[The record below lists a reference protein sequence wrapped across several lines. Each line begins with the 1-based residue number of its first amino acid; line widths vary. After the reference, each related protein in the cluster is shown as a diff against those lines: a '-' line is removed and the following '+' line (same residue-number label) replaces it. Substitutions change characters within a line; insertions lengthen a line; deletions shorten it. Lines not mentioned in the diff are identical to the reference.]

1 MLRRRALTKDGA
13 CHTRADHTNYMLRKG
28 LRKRKVQDEMTLK
41 TLKTRKLR
49 LASAAAVTAAATAV
63 MFAAAALPSA
73 SARSAHAAAGA
84 VLTMESSPETAVTQ
98 DFNPF
103 DQASG
108 AYAMGVDSLIY
119 EPLMQFD
126 LAQPTHAPY
135 YMIATAYKWGSGGTS
150 ITFTIR
156 SGVKFSNGS
165 ALTPTDVADTF
176 TLLQNNADVNDAAIP
191 ITGATVSGQDVT
203 ITFSSS
209 QYTNL
214 ENIANTYIVPNA
226 IWSTVGD
233 PGKYVD
239 ANPVGSGPYDFSSIT
254 AAGIT
259 LTANPDY
266 WGTVNVPT
274 VEFPIYASNTT
285 VLSALTSNTLD
296 WAGNF
301 ITGLKA
307 AFITPSP
314 STHHDWFPG
323 TQTNSIE
330 PNLTKFPTDLLPV
343 REAISLAISRAKI
356 GAIGEAGLEPPAT
369 NASGLVLPGFAA
381 DLATPLKAKKYQLS
395 PNANPKAADAVLNKA
410 GYKLKGGYYYDGSKE
425 IKLTIID
432 PAAYTDYAA
441 DDAIIA
447 DDLKAAHLDATF
459 DGLAVTAWASDIA
472 DGDFSLTQHWSQNGI
487 VPYQFYN
494 GWLNSKLITKPNSS
508 GNFEQLNNKTIDK
521 ELTKL
526 SSQSSQAG
534 EIKALTPLEEFVAK
548 DLPIIPTVYGAAFDE
563 YNSSDFSG
571 WPTPSNPYESGQP
584 GSPQNEIV
592 VLHLT
597 PTS

>member
-1 MLRRRALTKDGA
+1 MLRMK
-13 CHTRADHTNYMLRKG
+13 M
-28 LRKRKVQDEMTLK
+28 RKRKVQDEMTLK
-41 TLKTRKLR
+41 IIKTRR
-49 LASAAAVTAAATAV
+49 FRFASAAAVTAAATAV
-63 MFAAAALPSA
+63 MFATAALPSA
-73 SARSAHAAAGA
+73 SSARTAHAAAGA
-84 VLTMESSPETAVTQ
+84 VLTMESSPETSVPQ

-103 DQASG
+103 DQAAS
-108 AYAMGVDSLIY
+108 AYGMGVDSLIY

-135 YMIATAYKWGSGGTS
+135 YMIATAYKWGPGGKS

-165 ALTPTDVADTF
+165 ALTPADVAGTF
-176 TLLQNNADVNDAAIP
+176 TMLQNNADVNDSALP
-191 ITGATVSGQDVT
+191 ITGTSVSGQDVT
-203 ITFSSS
+203 VTFSSS

-214 ENIANTYIVPNA
+214 QNIASTTYIVPTS

-233 PGKYVD
+233 PGKYAD

-266 WGTVNVPT
+266 WGSVPVPT
-274 VEFPIYASNTT
+274 VEFPVYASNTT
-285 VLSALTSNTLD
+285 VLSALTSNSLD

-330 PNLTKFPTDLLPV
+330 PNLTKFPTNLLPV
-343 REAISLAISRAKI
+343 REAISLAIDRTKI

-369 NASGLVLPGFAA
+369 NASGLVLPAFAA
-381 DLATPLKAKKYQLS
+381 DLAPALKAKKYQLGAH
-395 PNANPKAADAVLNKA
+395 ANPKAADAVLKAA
-410 GYKLKGGYYYDGSKE
+410 GYKLKGGFYYAKGKE

-447 DDLKAAHLDATF
+447 SDLKAAHLDATF
-459 DGLAVTAWASDIA
+459 DGLATTAWSADIA
-472 DGDFSLTQHWSQNGI
+472 DGDFSLTQHWAANGI
-487 VPYQFYN
+487 VPYAFYN
-494 GWLNSKLITKPNSS
+494 AWLNSKLITKPNSS
-508 GNFEQLNNKTIDK
+508 ANFEQLTNPAINKK
-521 ELTKL
+521 LTTL
-526 SSQSSQAG
+526 AAQSTVAG
-534 EIKALTPLEEFVAK
+534 QLKALTPIEEFVAK

-563 YNSSDFSG
+563 YNSSSFSG

-592 VLHLT
+592 VLHLK

>member
-1 MLRRRALTKDGA
+1 MLR
-13 CHTRADHTNYMLRKG
+13 MEM
-28 LRKRKVQDEMTLK
+28 RKRKVQDEMTLK
-41 TLKTRKLR
+41 TLKTRRLR
-49 LASAAAVTAAATAV
+49 FASAAAVTAAATALT
-63 MFAAAALPSA
+63 FATFALPSA
-73 SARSAHAAAGA
+73 SSARSAHAAAGA
-84 VLTMESSPETAVTQ
+84 VLTMESSPETTVTA

-108 AYAMGVDSLIY
+108 AYSMGVDSLIY

-135 YMIATAYKWGSGGTS
+135 YMIATAYKWGAGGKS

-165 ALTPTDVADTF
+165 ALTPADVAATF
-176 TLLQNNADVNDAAIP
+176 TMLQANADVNDNAIP
-191 ITGATVSGQDVT
+191 ITGASVSGQDVT
-203 ITFSSS
+203 VTFSAS

-214 ENIANTYIVPNA
+214 ENIANTYIVPTA

-233 PGKYVD
+233 PGKYTD

-259 LTANPDY
+259 LTANSDY

-285 VLSALTSNTLD
+285 VLSALTSNSLD

-330 PNLTKFPTDLLPV
+330 PNLTKFPTNLLPV
-343 REAISLAISRAKI
+343 REAISLAIDRTKI

-369 NASGLVLPGFAA
+369 NASGLVLPAFAA
-381 DLATPLKAKKYQLS
+381 DLAAPLKAKKYALS
-395 PNANPKAADAVLNKA
+395 PNANPKAADAVLKA
-410 GYKLKGGYYYDGSKE
+410 AVYKLKGGFYYAKGKE

-447 DDLKAAHLDATF
+447 SNLKAAHLDATF
-459 DGLAVTAWASDIA
+459 DGLATTAWSSDIA
-472 DGDFSLTQHWSQNGI
+472 DGDFSLTQHWSNNGI
-487 VPYQFYN
+487 VPYAFYN
-494 GWLNSKLITKPNSS
+494 GWLNSKLITKPNSA
-508 GNFEQLNNKTIDK
+508 GNFEQLTDSTMNKA
-521 ELTKL
+521 LGSL
-526 SSQSSQAG
+526 ASQNTPKGQV
-534 EIKALTPLEEFVAK
+534 KALTPIEEFVAK

-563 YNSSDFSG
+563 YNTSSFSG

-592 VLHLT
+592 VLHLK

>member
-1 MLRRRALTKDGA
+1 MALKNLRTRR
-13 CHTRADHTNYMLRKG
+13 
-28 LRKRKVQDEMTLK
+28 LK
-41 TLKTRKLR
+41 
-49 LASAAAVTAAATAV
+49 LASAATATAAVTAA
-63 MFAAAALPSA
+63 MLAAFALPSA
-73 SARSAHAAAGA
+73 SSAHSAHAAAGA
-84 VLTMESSPETAVTQ
+84 VLTMESSPETTVTQ

-103 DQASG
+103 QQAAG
-108 AYAMGVDSLIY
+108 AYSMGVDSLIY
-119 EPLMQFD
+119 EPLMDFD

-135 YMIATAYKWGSGGTS
+135 YLVATAYKWGPGGKS

-165 ALTPTDVADTF
+165 PLTPADVAGTF
-176 TLLQNNADVNDAAIP
+176 TMMQNNADVNDYAVP
-191 ITGATVSGQDVT
+191 ITGATVSGQNVT
-203 ITFSSS
+203 VTFSSS

-214 ENIANTYIVPNA
+214 QNIASDTYIVPQS

-233 PGKYVD
+233 PGQYAD
-239 ANPVGSGPYDFSSIT
+239 ANPVGSGPYVFSSISS
-254 AAGIT
+254 AGIT

-266 WGTVNVPT
+266 WGTVSVPT

-285 VLSALTSNTLD
+285 VLSALTSNSLD

-330 PNLTKFPTDLLPV
+330 PNLTKFPTNLLPV
-343 REAISLAISRAKI
+343 REAISLAIDRGKI

-369 NASGLVLPGFAA
+369 NASGLVLPAFAA
-381 DLATPLKAKKYQLS
+381 DLASPLKAKKYQLS
-395 PNANPKAADAVLNKA
+395 PNANPKAADAVLKAA
-410 GYKLKGGYYYDGSKE
+410 GYKEKGGFFYDGSKE

-447 DDLKAAHLDATF
+447 SDLQAAHIDATF
-459 DGLAVTAWASDIA
+459 DGLAVTAWAADIA
-472 DGDFSLTQHWSQNGI
+472 DGNFSLTQHWSQNGI
-487 VPYQFYN
+487 VPYTFYN
-494 GWLNSKLITKPNSS
+494 GWLNSTEITKPNSAA
-508 GNFEQLNNKTIDK
+508 NFEQLTNKTMDK
-521 ELTKL
+521 DLAKL
-526 SSQSSQAG
+526 SSANTTSA
-534 EIKALTPLEEFVAK
+534 ELKALTPIEEFVAK

-563 YNSSDFSG
+563 YNTSGFSG

-592 VLHLT
+592 VLHLK

>member
-1 MLRRRALTKDGA
+1 LRRRALTKDGA
-13 CHTRADHTNYMLRKG
+13 CHTRTDDPNYMLRNEM
-28 LRKRKVQDEMTLK
+28 RKRKVQDKMTRK
-41 TLKTRKLR
+41 TLQTRR
-49 LASAAAVTAAATAV
+49 LKFASAAAVTAAATAV
-63 MFAAAALPSA
+63 MFATAALPSA
-73 SARSAHAAAGA
+73 SAKTAHAASGA

-103 DQASG
+103 DQAAG

-135 YMIATAYKWGSGGTS
+135 YMVATAYKWGPGGKS

-165 ALTPTDVADTF
+165 PLTPADVAATF
-176 TLLQNNADVNDAAIP
+176 TMMEANADVNDYAVP

-203 ITFSSS
+203 VTFSSS

-214 ENIANTYIVPNA
+214 QNIASDTYIVPQS

-233 PGKYVD
+233 PGKYTD
-239 ANPVGSGPYDFSSIT
+239 ANPVGSGPYVFSSIT
-254 AAGIT
+254 ASGIT
-259 LTANPDY
+259 LTANPNY

-285 VLSALTSNTLD
+285 VLTALTSNSLD

-301 ITGLKA
+301 LTGLKA
-307 AFITPSP
+307 AFITPDP

-330 PNLTKFPTDLLPV
+330 PNLTKFPTNLLPV
-343 REAISLAISRAKI
+343 REAISLAIDRGKI

-369 NASGLVLPGFAA
+369 NASGLVLPAFAA
-381 DLATPLKAKKYQLS
+381 DLAPALKAKKFQLS
-395 PNANPKAADAVLNKA
+395 PNANPKAADAVLKAA
-410 GYKLKGGYYYDGSKE
+410 GYKLKGGFYYDGKKE

-447 DDLKAAHLDATF
+447 NDLKAAHLDATF
-459 DGLAVTAWASDIA
+459 DGLAVTAWAADIA

-487 VPYQFYN
+487 VPYTFYN
-494 GWLNSKLITKPNSS
+494 GWLNSTEITKPNSAA
-508 GNFEQLNNKTIDK
+508 NFEQLRNKTMDTD
-521 ELTKL
+521 LTKL
-526 SSQSSQAG
+526 SSASTQAA
-534 EIKALTPLEEFVAK
+534 EIKALTPIEEFVAK

-563 YNSSDFSG
+563 YNSSGFSG